1 MKLENHAKGSQ
12 SKTWHPD
19 PSQFFDGIDAS
30 TKKGSFVV
38 PEPGSKTEENVTH
51 YPKHLIWIVESFS
64 WAQVVLLEVHHEGE
78 RRHRCL
84 QEQV

>member
-19 PSQFFDGIDAS
+19 RSHFFDGIDAS
-30 TKKGSFVV
+30 SKKGSFVV

-51 YPKHLIWIVESFS
+51 YPKHLI
-64 WAQVVLLEVHHEGE
+64 
-78 RRHRCL
+78 
-84 QEQV
+84 